1 MERKEEG
8 EMAIKVPRRIA
19 TTLMNSLKGGVVPR
33 IGLGYIA
40 VGREQEIKALL
51 NDVDIIEEGGST
63 FRFLVGRY
71 GAGKSFLLQTIRT
84 HVMDRGFVVIDADLS
99 PERRL
104 MGTKGQGLATYKEL
118 IQNMSTKTKPDGQAL
133 PLILEKWISGI
144 KTQVMQE
151 MGENTDAL
159 EFSKKIKSKIFEN
172 IASLEGMVH
181 GFDFAKVIT
190 MYYEAYEEADDEKK
204 SKVLKWFRGEYTT
217 KTEAKNELGIN
228 IIITDDNWYEYV
240 KLFATFLVNAGYKGM
255 LMLVD
260 ELVNLYRIPTS
271 VTRQYNYEKI
281 LMMYNDTLQGK
292 AKHLGIIMGGTP
304 QCVEDTRKGIFS
316 YDALRSRLTE
326 GKFASED
333 TVNLLSP
340 IIRLKRLTPDEMFIL
355 IEKLRDIHSDLHEY
369 KSELTQED
377 LMSFIKI
384 EYERVGANTNITP
397 REVIRDFIELLD
409 ILYQNPNKKFSDII
423 GDEKFEFAKGDNT
436 EEEESKEFED
446 FEV

>member
-1 MERKEEG
+1 M
-8 EMAIKVPRRIA
+8 
-19 TTLMNSLKGGVVPR
+19 
-33 IGLGYIA
+33 
-40 VGREQEIKALL
+40 L
-51 NDVDIIEEGGST
+51 NDVNIIEEGGST

-71 GAGKSFLLQTIRT
+71 GSGKSFLLQTIRT

-151 MGENTDAL
+151 MSANANQN
-159 EFSKKIKSKIFEN
+159 EFSKKVKSKIFEN
-172 IASLEGMVH
+172 ISSLEGMVH
-181 GFDFAKVIT
+181 GFDFAKVIN
-190 MYYEAYEEADDEKK
+190 MYYEAYEESDDEKK
-204 SKVLKWFRGEYTT
+204 SKVLKWFRGEYST

-255 LMLVD
+255 LMLID

-292 AKHLGIIMGGTP
+292 AKYLGIIMGGTP

-355 IEKLRDIHSDLHEY
+355 TEKLRDIHSDLHEY
-369 KSELTQED
+369 KSELTQND
-377 LMSFIKI
+377 LMQFIKI

-409 ILYQNPNKKFSDII
+409 ILYQNPNKKFADII
-423 GDEKFEFAKGDNT
+423 NNEKFEFAKGDNT
-436 EEEESKEFED
+436 EEEENKEFED

>member
-1 MERKEEG
+1 MLV
-8 EMAIKVPRRIA
+8 KVPKRIA

-40 VGREQEIKALL
+40 VGRDQEIKALL
-51 NDVDIIEEGGST
+51 NDVDMIEEGAST

-71 GAGKSFLLQTIRT
+71 GSGKSFLLQTIRT

-144 KTQVMQE
+144 KMQVMQE
-151 MGENTDAL
+151 LGDNSNQD
-159 EFSKKIKSKIFEN
+159 EFNKQVKSKIFEN
-172 IASLEGMVH
+172 INSLEGMVH

-190 MYYEAYEEADDEKK
+190 MYYEAYENADDEKK
-204 SKVLKWFRGEYTT
+204 SKVLKWFRGEYAT

-240 KLFATFLVNAGYKGM
+240 KLFAIFLVNAGYKGM
-255 LMLVD
+255 LMLID

-369 KSELTQED
+369 KSELTTED
-377 LMSFIKI
+377 LMNFIKI
-384 EYERVGANTNITP
+384 EYERVGANSNITP

-409 ILYQNPNKKFSDII
+409 ILYQNPNKKFVDII
-423 GDEKFEFAKGDNT
+423 GDEKFEFATGDNK
-436 EEEESKEFED
+436 EEEENKEFED

>member
-1 MERKEEG
+1 MS
-8 EMAIKVPRRIA
+8 IKVPRRIA

-51 NDVDIIEEGGST
+51 NDVDIIEDGGST

-71 GAGKSFLLQTIRT
+71 GSGKSFLLQTIRT

-144 KTQVMQE
+144 KMQVIQE
-151 MGENTDAL
+151 SGLDADSL
-159 EFSKKIKSKIFEN
+159 EFSKKIKSKIYEN
-172 IASLEGMVH
+172 ISSLEGMVH
-181 GFDFAKVIT
+181 GFDFAKVIN

-204 SKVLKWFRGEYTT
+204 SKVLKWFRGEYST
-217 KTEAKNELGIN
+217 KTEAKQELGIN

-255 LMLVD
+255 LMLID

-281 LMMYNDTLQGK
+281 LM
-292 AKHLGIIMGGTP
+292 
-304 QCVEDTRKGIFS
+304 
-316 YDALRSRLTE
+316 
-326 GKFASED
+326 ASHQ
-333 TVNLLSP
+333 TGQVP
-340 IIRLKRLTPDEMFIL
+340 
-355 IEKLRDIHSDLHEY
+355 
-369 KSELTQED
+369 
-377 LMSFIKI
+377 
-384 EYERVGANTNITP
+384 
-397 REVIRDFIELLD
+397 
-409 ILYQNPNKKFSDII
+409 
-423 GDEKFEFAKGDNT
+423 
-436 EEEESKEFED
+436 
-446 FEV
+446 

>member
-1 MERKEEG
+1 MP
-8 EMAIKVPRRIA
+8 MKVPRRIA

-40 VGREQEIKALL
+40 VGRDQEIKALL
-51 NDVDIIEEGGST
+51 KDVDIIEDGGST

-71 GAGKSFLLQTIRT
+71 GSGKSFLLQTIRT

-144 KTQVMQE
+144 KMQVIQE
-151 MGENTDAL
+151 IGENADEK
-159 EFSKKIKSKIFEN
+159 EFSKKIKNKIFEN
-172 IASLEGMVH
+172 ISSLEGMVH
-181 GFDFAKVIT
+181 GFDFAKVIN
-190 MYYEAYEEADDEKK
+190 MYYEAYEEGDDEKK

-240 KLFATFLVNAGYKGM
+240 KLFAIFLVNAGYKGL
-255 LMLVD
+255 LMLID

-292 AKHLGIIMGGTP
+292 AKYLGIIMGGTP

-316 YDALRSRLTE
+316 YDALRSRLTD

-369 KSELTQED
+369 KSELTQEN
-377 LMSFIKI
+377 LMEFIKI

-409 ILYQNPNKKFSDII
+409 ILYQNPNKKFEDII
-423 GDEKFEFAKGDNT
+423 GGEKFEFSVGDNA
-436 EEEESKEFED
+436 EEEENKEFED

>member
-1 MERKEEG
+1 MS
-8 EMAIKVPRRIA
+8 IKVPRRIA

-51 NDVDIIEEGGST
+51 NDVDIIEDGGST

-71 GAGKSFLLQTIRT
+71 GSGKSFLLQTIRT

-144 KTQVMQE
+144 KMQVMQE
-151 MGENTDAL
+151 GGLEPDSL
-159 EFSKKIKSKIFEN
+159 EFSKKIKSKIYKN
-172 IASLEGMVH
+172 ISNLEGMVH
-181 GFDFAKVIT
+181 GFDFAKVIN

-204 SKVLKWFRGEYTT
+204 SKVLKWFRGEYST
-217 KTEAKNELGIN
+217 KTEAKQELGIN

-255 LMLVD
+255 LMLID

-316 YDALRSRLTE
+316 YDALRSRLTD

-333 TVNLLSP
+333 TINLLSP

-355 IEKLRDIHSDLHEY
+355 TEKLRDIHSDLHEY
-369 KSELTQED
+369 TSELTQEN
-377 LMSFIKI
+377 LMDFIKI
-384 EYERVGANTNITP
+384 EYERVGANSNITP

-409 ILYQNPNKKFSDII
+409 ILYQNPDKKFADIV
-423 GDEKFEFAKGDNT
+423 GSQKFEFAQGDNT
-436 EEEESKEFED
+436 EEMEQTEFED

>member
-1 MERKEEG
+1 MPT
-8 EMAIKVPRRIA
+8 KVPRRIA

-51 NDVDIIEEGGST
+51 NDVEIIEEGGST

-71 GAGKSFLLQTIRT
+71 GSGKSFLLQTIRT

-144 KTQVMQE
+144 KAEVMQE
-151 MGENTDAL
+151 DLSQE
-159 EFSKKIKSKIFEN
+159 EFSKKVKSKIFEN
-172 IASLEGMVH
+172 INKLEGMVH

-204 SKVLKWFRGEYTT
+204 SKALKWFRGEYST

-255 LMLVD
+255 LMLID

-316 YDALRSRLTE
+316 YDALRSRLTD

-340 IIRLKRLTPDEMFIL
+340 IIRLKRLTPDEMYIL

-369 KSELTQED
+369 KSELSEEN
-377 LMSFIKI
+377 LMDFIKI
-384 EYERVGANTNITP
+384 EYERVGANTNVTP

-423 GDEKFEFAKGDNT
+423 GDEKFEFTKGDNT
-436 EEEESKEFED
+436 EEEENQEFED

>member
-1 MERKEEG
+1 
-8 EMAIKVPRRIA
+8 MAVKVPKRIA

-40 VGREQEIKALL
+40 VGRDQEIKALL
-51 NDVDIIEEGGST
+51 NDVDMIEEGAST

-71 GAGKSFLLQTIRT
+71 GSGKSFLLQTIRT

-144 KTQVMQE
+144 KMKVMQE
-151 MGENTDAL
+151 LGDNSNPD
-159 EFSKKIKSKIFEN
+159 EFNKQVKANIFEN
-172 IASLEGMVH
+172 INSLEGMVH

-190 MYYEAYEEADDEKK
+190 MYYEAYENADDEKK
-204 SKVLKWFRGEYTT
+204 SKVLKWFRGEYAT

-240 KLFATFLVNAGYKGM
+240 KLFSIFLVNAGYKGM
-255 LMLVD
+255 LMLID

-292 AKHLGIIMGGTP
+292 ARYLGIIMGGTP

-369 KSELTQED
+369 KSELTTED

-409 ILYQNPNKKFSDII
+409 ILYQNPNKKFADII
-423 GDEKFEFAKGDNT
+423 GDEKFEFAIGDNK
-436 EEEESKEFED
+436 EEEENKEFED

>member
-1 MERKEEG
+1 MP
-8 EMAIKVPRRIA
+8 IKVPKRIA

-40 VGREQEIKALL
+40 VGRDQEIKALL
-51 NDVDIIEEGGST
+51 NDVDMIEEGAST

-71 GAGKSFLLQTIRT
+71 GSGKSFLLQTIRT

-144 KTQVMQE
+144 KMQVIQDL
-151 MGENTDAL
+151 GDNSNLD
-159 EFSKKIKSKIFEN
+159 EFNKQVKAKIFEN
-172 IASLEGMVH
+172 INSLEGMVH

-190 MYYEAYEEADDEKK
+190 MYYEAYESADDEKK
-204 SKVLKWFRGEYTT
+204 SKVLKWFRGEYAT

-240 KLFATFLVNAGYKGM
+240 KLFAIFLVNAGYKGM
-255 LMLVD
+255 LMLID

-292 AKHLGIIMGGTP
+292 AKYLGIIMGGTP

-369 KSELTQED
+369 KSELTTEN

-409 ILYQNPNKKFSDII
+409 ILYQNPNKKFADII
-423 GDEKFEFAKGDNT
+423 GDEKFEFAVGDNK
-436 EEEESKEFED
+436 EEEENKEFED

>member
-1 MERKEEG
+1 
-8 EMAIKVPRRIA
+8 MALKVPKRIA

-71 GAGKSFLLQTIRT
+71 GSGKSFLLQTIRN

-133 PLILEKWISGI
+133 PLILEKWISDI
-144 KTQVMQE
+144 KSKTLQDL
-151 MGENTDAL
+151 GENVNEL
-159 EFSKKIKSKIFEN
+159 EFSKIVKKKIFEN
-172 IASLEGMVH
+172 INKLEGMVH
-181 GFDFAKVIT
+181 GFDFARVIT
-190 MYYEAYEEADDEKK
+190 MYYEAYEEFDDDKK
-204 SKVLKWFRGEYTT
+204 SRVLKWFRGEYST

-240 KLFATFLVNAGYKGM
+240 KLFAAFLVNAGYKGM
-255 LMLVD
+255 LMLID

-292 AKHLGIIMGGTP
+292 AKYLGIIMGGTP

-316 YDALRSRLTE
+316 YDALRSRLTD

-355 IEKLRDIHSDLHEY
+355 IEKLRDIHSDLHGYNSSLNE
-369 KSELTQED
+369 EN
-377 LMSFIKI
+377 LMDFIKI
-384 EYERVGANTNITP
+384 EYERVGADKNITP

-409 ILYQNPNKKFSDII
+409 ILYQNPNKTFNDII
-423 GDEKFEFAKGDNT
+423 GNNKFEFVKGENVREDEDLEN
-436 EEEESKEFED
+436 FEI
-446 FEV
+446 

>member
-1 MERKEEG
+1 
-8 EMAIKVPRRIA
+8 MAIKVPKRIA

-40 VGREQEIKALL
+40 VGRDQEIKALL
-51 NDVDIIEEGGST
+51 NDVDMIEEGAST

-71 GAGKSFLLQTIRT
+71 GSGKSFLLQTIRT
-84 HVMDRGFVVIDADLS
+84 HVIDRGFVVIDADLS

-144 KTQVMQE
+144 KMQVMQE
-151 MGENTDAL
+151 IGDNSNQD
-159 EFSKKIKSKIFEN
+159 EFNKQVKAKIFEN
-172 IASLEGMVH
+172 INRLEGMVH

-190 MYYEAYEEADDEKK
+190 MYYEAYENADDEKK
-204 SKVLKWFRGEYTT
+204 SKVLKWFRGEYST

-240 KLFATFLVNAGYKGM
+240 KLFAIFLVNAGYKGM
-255 LMLVD
+255 LMLID

-292 AKHLGIIMGGTP
+292 AKYLGIIMGGTP

-369 KSELTQED
+369 QSELTTED

-409 ILYQNPNKKFSDII
+409 ILYQNPNKKFADII
-423 GDEKFEFAKGDNT
+423 GDEKFEFAIGDNK
-436 EEEESKEFED
+436 EEEENKEFED

>member
-1 MERKEEG
+1 M
-8 EMAIKVPRRIA
+8 
-19 TTLMNSLKGGVVPR
+19 
-33 IGLGYIA
+33 
-40 VGREQEIKALL
+40 
-51 NDVDIIEEGGST
+51 
-63 FRFLVGRY
+63 VGRY
-71 GAGKSFLLQTIRT
+71 GSGKSFLLQTIRT

-151 MGENTDAL
+151 IGENADEK
-159 EFSKKIKSKIFEN
+159 EFSKKVKSKIFEN
-172 IASLEGMVH
+172 ISSLEGMVH
-181 GFDFAKVIT
+181 GFDFAKVIN
-190 MYYEAYEEADDEKK
+190 MYYEAYEESDDEKK
-204 SKVLKWFRGEYTT
+204 SKVLKWFRGEYST

-240 KLFATFLVNAGYKGM
+240 KLFAIFLVNAGYKGM
-255 LMLVD
+255 LMLID
-260 ELVNLYRIPTS
+260 ELVNLYRIPMS

-292 AKHLGIIMGGTP
+292 AKYLGIIMAGTP

-355 IEKLRDIHSDLHEY
+355 IEKLRDIHSDLHQY
-369 KSELTQED
+369 KSELTQND
-377 LMSFIKI
+377 LMNFIKI

-409 ILYQNPNKKFSDII
+409 ILYQNPDKKFADII
-423 GDEKFEFAKGDNT
+423 GNEKFEFAKGDNV
-436 EEEESKEFED
+436 EEEENKEFED
-446 FEV
+446 FEI

>member
-1 MERKEEG
+1 M
-8 EMAIKVPRRIA
+8 
-19 TTLMNSLKGGVVPR
+19 
-33 IGLGYIA
+33 
-40 VGREQEIKALL
+40 
-51 NDVDIIEEGGST
+51 
-63 FRFLVGRY
+63 VGRY
-71 GAGKSFLLQTIRT
+71 GSGKSFLLQTIRT

-151 MGENTDAL
+151 IGENADEK
-159 EFSKKIKSKIFEN
+159 EFSKKVKSKIFEN
-172 IASLEGMVH
+172 ISSLEGMVH
-181 GFDFAKVIT
+181 GFDFAKVIN
-190 MYYEAYEEADDEKK
+190 MYYEAYEESDDEKK
-204 SKVLKWFRGEYTT
+204 SKVLKWFRGEYST

-240 KLFATFLVNAGYKGM
+240 KLFAIFLVNAGYKGM
-255 LMLVD
+255 LMLID

-292 AKHLGIIMGGTP
+292 AKYLGIIMGGTP

-355 IEKLRDIHSDLHEY
+355 TEKLRDIHSDLHEY
-369 KSELTQED
+369 KSELTQDD
-377 LMSFIKI
+377 LMQFIKI

-409 ILYQNPNKKFSDII
+409 ILYQNPNKTFADII
-423 GDEKFEFAKGDNT
+423 GNEKFEFAKEDNT
-436 EEEESKEFED
+436 EEEENREFED

>member
-1 MERKEEG
+1 MS
-8 EMAIKVPRRIA
+8 IKVPRRIA

-51 NDVDIIEEGGST
+51 NDVDIIEDGGST

-71 GAGKSFLLQTIRT
+71 GSGKSFLLQTIRT

-144 KTQVMQE
+144 KMQIIQE
-151 MGENTDAL
+151 SGLEPDST
-159 EFSKKIKSKIFEN
+159 EFSKKIKSKIYEN
-172 IASLEGMVH
+172 ISNLEGMVH
-181 GFDFAKVIT
+181 GFDFAKVIN

-204 SKVLKWFRGEYTT
+204 SKVLKWFRGEYST
-217 KTEAKNELGIN
+217 KTEAKQELGIN

-255 LMLVD
+255 LMLID

-316 YDALRSRLTE
+316 YDALRSRLTD

-333 TVNLLSP
+333 TINLLSP

-355 IEKLRDIHSDLHEY
+355 TEKLRDIHSDLHEY
-369 KSELTQED
+369 TSELTQEN
-377 LMSFIKI
+377 LMDFIKI
-384 EYERVGANTNITP
+384 EYERVGANSNITP

-409 ILYQNPNKKFSDII
+409 ILYQNPDKKFADIV
-423 GDEKFEFAKGDNT
+423 GNQNFEFAQGDNT
-436 EEEESKEFED
+436 EEMEQTEFED

>member
-1 MERKEEG
+1 MS
-8 EMAIKVPRRIA
+8 IKVPRRIA

-51 NDVDIIEEGGST
+51 NDVDIIEDGGST

-71 GAGKSFLLQTIRT
+71 GSGKSFLLQTIRT

-144 KTQVMQE
+144 KMQVMQE
-151 MGENTDAL
+151 SGLEPDPQ
-159 EFSKKIKSKIFEN
+159 EFSKKIKSKIYEN
-172 IASLEGMVH
+172 ISNLEGMVH
-181 GFDFAKVIT
+181 GFDFAKVIN

-204 SKVLKWFRGEYTT
+204 SKVLKWFRGEYST
-217 KTEAKNELGIN
+217 KTEAKQELGIN

-255 LMLVD
+255 LMLID

-316 YDALRSRLTE
+316 YDALRSRLTD

-333 TVNLLSP
+333 TINLLSP

-355 IEKLRDIHSDLHEY
+355 TEKLRDIHSDLHEY
-369 KSELTQED
+369 KSELTQEN
-377 LMSFIKI
+377 LMDFIKI
-384 EYERVGANTNITP
+384 EYERVGANSNITP

-409 ILYQNPNKKFSDII
+409 ILYQNPDKKFADIV
-423 GDEKFEFAKGDNT
+423 GSQKFEFAQGDNT
-436 EEEESKEFED
+436 EEMEQTEFED

>member
-1 MERKEEG
+1 
-8 EMAIKVPRRIA
+8 
-19 TTLMNSLKGGVVPR
+19 
-33 IGLGYIA
+33 
-40 VGREQEIKALL
+40 
-51 NDVDIIEEGGST
+51 
-63 FRFLVGRY
+63 
-71 GAGKSFLLQTIRT
+71 
-84 HVMDRGFVVIDADLS
+84 MDRGFVVIDADLS

-104 MGTKGQGLATYKEL
+104 MGTRGQGLATYKEL

-144 KTQVMQE
+144 KMQVIQE
-151 MGENTDAL
+151 IGENADKN
-159 EFSKKIKSKIFEN
+159 EFSKRIKSKIYEN
-172 IASLEGMVH
+172 ISKLEGMVH
-181 GFDFAKVIT
+181 GFDFAKVIN
-190 MYYEAYEEADDEKK
+190 MYYEAYEESDDEKK
-204 SKVLKWFRGEYTT
+204 SKVLKWFRGEYAT

-240 KLFATFLVNAGYKGM
+240 KLFAIFLVNAGYKGL
-255 LMLVD
+255 LMLID

-292 AKHLGIIMGGTP
+292 AKYLGIIMGGTP

-316 YDALRSRLTE
+316 YDALRSRLTD

-355 IEKLRDIHSDLHEY
+355 TEKLRDIHSDLHEY
-369 KSELTQED
+369 KSELTQEN
-377 LMSFIKI
+377 LMDFIKI

-409 ILYQNPNKKFSDII
+409 ILYQNPNKKFADII
-423 GDEKFEFAKGDNT
+423 GDDKFEFAQGDET
-436 EEEESKEFED
+436 EKEEMTEFED

>member
-1 MERKEEG
+1 MS
-8 EMAIKVPRRIA
+8 IKVPRRIA

-51 NDVDIIEEGGST
+51 NDVDIIEDGGST

-71 GAGKSFLLQTIRT
+71 GSGKSFLLQTIRT

-144 KTQVMQE
+144 KMQVMQE
-151 MGENTDAL
+151 SSLEPDSP
-159 EFSKKIKSKIFEN
+159 EFSKKIKSKIYEN
-172 IASLEGMVH
+172 ISNLEGMVH
-181 GFDFAKVIT
+181 GFDFAKVIN

-204 SKVLKWFRGEYTT
+204 SKVLKWFRGEYST
-217 KTEAKNELGIN
+217 KTEAKQELGIN

-255 LMLVD
+255 LMLID

-316 YDALRSRLTE
+316 YDALRSRLTD

-333 TVNLLSP
+333 TINLLSP

-355 IEKLRDIHSDLHEY
+355 TEKLRDIHSDLHEY
-369 KSELTQED
+369 TSELTQEN
-377 LMSFIKI
+377 LMDFIKI
-384 EYERVGANTNITP
+384 EYERVGANSNITP

-409 ILYQNPNKKFSDII
+409 ILYQNPDKKFVDIV
-423 GDEKFEFAKGDNT
+423 GNQNFEFAQGDNT
-436 EEEESKEFED
+436 EEMEQTEFED

>member
-1 MERKEEG
+1 
-8 EMAIKVPRRIA
+8 MATAVPRRIA

-40 VGREQEIKALL
+40 VGRDQEIKALL
-51 NDVDIIEEGGST
+51 NDVDIIEDGGAT

-71 GAGKSFLLQTIRT
+71 GSGKSFLLQTIRT
-84 HVMDRGFVVIDADLS
+84 YVMDRGFVVVDADLS

-144 KTQVMQE
+144 KTEVMQE
-151 MGENTDAL
+151 NLEEE
-159 EFSKKIKSKIFEN
+159 EFSKKVKSKIFEN
-172 IASLEGMVH
+172 ISSLEGMVH

-190 MYYEAYEEADDEKK
+190 MYYEAYEESDDEKK
-204 SKVLKWFRGEYTT
+204 SKVLKWFRGEYST

-228 IIITDDNWYEYV
+228 IIITDDNWYEYI
-240 KLFATFLVNAGYKGM
+240 KLFAIFLVNAGYKGM
-255 LMLVD
+255 LMLID

-292 AKHLGIIMGGTP
+292 AKYLGIIMGGTP

-316 YDALRSRLTE
+316 YDALRSRLTD
-326 GKFASED
+326 GKFASCD
-333 TVNLLSP
+333 TINLLSP

-369 KSELTQED
+369 ESELTKEN
-377 LMSFIKI
+377 LMDFIKI
-384 EYERVGANTNITP
+384 EYERVGAHTNITP

-409 ILYQNPNKKFSDII
+409 ILYQNPNKKFAQII
-423 GDEKFEFAKGDNT
+423 GDEKFEFAQGDNK
-436 EEEESKEFED
+436 EEEENKEFED
-446 FEV
+446 FDV

>member
-1 MERKEEG
+1 MS
-8 EMAIKVPRRIA
+8 IKVPRRIA

-51 NDVDIIEEGGST
+51 NDVDIIEDGGST

-71 GAGKSFLLQTIRT
+71 GSGKSFLLQTIRT

-144 KTQVMQE
+144 KMQVMQE
-151 MGENTDAL
+151 GGLEPDSP
-159 EFSKKIKSKIFEN
+159 EFSKKIKSNIYEN
-172 IASLEGMVH
+172 ISNLEGMVH
-181 GFDFAKVIT
+181 GFDFAKVIN

-204 SKVLKWFRGEYTT
+204 SKVLKWFRGEYST
-217 KTEAKNELGIN
+217 KTEAKQELGIN

-255 LMLVD
+255 LMLID

-316 YDALRSRLTE
+316 YDALRSRLTD

-333 TVNLLSP
+333 TINLLSP

-355 IEKLRDIHSDLHEY
+355 TEKLRDIHSDLHEY
-369 KSELTQED
+369 TSELTQEN
-377 LMSFIKI
+377 LMDFIKI
-384 EYERVGANTNITP
+384 EYERVGANSNITP

-409 ILYQNPNKKFSDII
+409 ILYQNPDKKFADIV
-423 GDEKFEFAKGDNT
+423 GSQKFEFAQGDNT
-436 EEEESKEFED
+436 EEMEQTEFED

>member
-1 MERKEEG
+1 MS
-8 EMAIKVPRRIA
+8 IKVPRRIA

-51 NDVDIIEEGGST
+51 NDVDIIEDGGST

-71 GAGKSFLLQTIRT
+71 GSGKSFLLQTIRT

-144 KTQVMQE
+144 KMQVMQE
-151 MGENTDAL
+151 GGLEPDSP
-159 EFSKKIKSKIFEN
+159 EFSKKIKRKIYEN
-172 IASLEGMVH
+172 ISNLEGMVH
-181 GFDFAKVIT
+181 GFDFAKVIN

-204 SKVLKWFRGEYTT
+204 SKVLKWFRGEYST
-217 KTEAKNELGIN
+217 KTEAKQELGIN

-255 LMLVD
+255 FMLID

-316 YDALRSRLTE
+316 YDALRSRLTD

-333 TVNLLSP
+333 TINLLSP

-355 IEKLRDIHSDLHEY
+355 TEKLRDIHSDLHEY
-369 KSELTQED
+369 TSELTQEN
-377 LMSFIKI
+377 LMDFIKI
-384 EYERVGANTNITP
+384 EYERVGANSNITP

-409 ILYQNPNKKFSDII
+409 ILYQNTDKKFADIV
-423 GDEKFEFAKGDNT
+423 GSQKFEFAQGDNT
-436 EEEESKEFED
+436 EEMEQTEFED

>member
-1 MERKEEG
+1 MS
-8 EMAIKVPRRIA
+8 IKVPRRIA

-51 NDVDIIEEGGST
+51 NDVDIIEDGGST

-71 GAGKSFLLQTIRT
+71 GSGKSFLLQTIRT

-144 KTQVMQE
+144 KMQVMQE
-151 MGENTDAL
+151 GGLEPDSP
-159 EFSKKIKSKIFEN
+159 EFSKKIKNKIYEN
-172 IASLEGMVH
+172 ISNLEGMVH
-181 GFDFAKVIT
+181 GFDFAKVIN

-204 SKVLKWFRGEYTT
+204 SKVLKWFRGEYST
-217 KTEAKNELGIN
+217 KTEAKQELGIN

-255 LMLVD
+255 LMLID

-316 YDALRSRLTE
+316 YDALRSRLTD

-333 TVNLLSP
+333 TINLLSP

-355 IEKLRDIHSDLHEY
+355 TEKLRDIHSDLHEY
-369 KSELTQED
+369 TSELTQEN
-377 LMSFIKI
+377 LMDFIKI
-384 EYERVGANTNITP
+384 EYERVGANSNITP

-409 ILYQNPNKKFSDII
+409 ILYQNPDKKFADIV
-423 GDEKFEFAKGDNT
+423 ESQKFEFAQGDNT
-436 EEEESKEFED
+436 EEMEQTEFEE

>member
-1 MERKEEG
+1 MPT
-8 EMAIKVPRRIA
+8 KVPRRIA

-51 NDVDIIEEGGST
+51 NDVEIIEEGGST

-71 GAGKSFLLQTIRT
+71 GSGKSFLLQTIRT

-144 KTQVMQE
+144 KAEVMQE
-151 MGENTDAL
+151 DLSQE
-159 EFSKKIKSKIFEN
+159 EFSKKVKSKIFEN
-172 IASLEGMVH
+172 INKLEGMVH

-204 SKVLKWFRGEYTT
+204 SKALKWFRGEYST

-255 LMLVD
+255 LMLID

-316 YDALRSRLTE
+316 YDALRSRLTD

-340 IIRLKRLTPDEMFIL
+340 IIRLKRLTPDEMYIL
-355 IEKLRDIHSDLHEY
+355 IEKLRDIHSDLHGY
-369 KSELTQED
+369 KSELTEEN
-377 LMSFIKI
+377 LMDFIKI

-423 GDEKFEFAKGDNT
+423 GDEKFEFTKGDNT
-436 EEEESKEFED
+436 EEEENQEFED

>member
-1 MERKEEG
+1 MPT
-8 EMAIKVPRRIA
+8 KVPRRIA

-71 GAGKSFLLQTIRT
+71 GSGKSFLLQTIRT

-144 KTQVMQE
+144 KTEVMQE
-151 MGENTDAL
+151 NLGHE
-159 EFSKKIKSKIFEN
+159 EFSKKVKRKIFEN
-172 IASLEGMVH
+172 ISNLEGMVH

-204 SKVLKWFRGEYTT
+204 SKVLKWFRGEYST

-255 LMLVD
+255 LMLID

-316 YDALRSRLTE
+316 YDALRSRLTD

-340 IIRLKRLTPDEMFIL
+340 IIRLKRLTPDEMYIL
-355 IEKLRDIHSDLHEY
+355 IEKLRDIHSDLHGY
-369 KSELTQED
+369 KSELTEEN
-377 LMSFIKI
+377 LMDFIKI

-409 ILYQNPNKKFSDII
+409 ILYQNPNKKFADII

-436 EEEESKEFED
+436 EEEENSEFED